1 MERRVDATD
10 ADFWTRFFGSDSW
23 SGEPVSPQQAMQIS
37 TWFSCA
43 RKIAQTVATLPIG
56 IYRRLPN
63 GDKEAMSDHPLYGL
77 LHDSPNADQ
86 TAVEFWEGRLLGVAT
101 GGNGF
106 AEKAYLGNRLVALNR
121 MPPDTH
127 VERRRSDN
135 ALVYRFDDRGK
146 EEELPQ
152 EKVFHIRGFGDGD
165 CGMSPVE
172 YARQSL
178 GLAIATERAAGNVF
192 SKGLRMAG
200 FFTVPNNGT
209 LDADQRLK
217 IKDAL
222 ERKYRGREAP
232 MYGVLEA
239 GLDFKSINMT
249 SRDAELILNRKWNVE
264 DICRWFDI
272 PPILI
277 GHAQEGQTM
286 WGSGVEQILLGWL
299 MTGLR
304 PYLVRTEQAI
314 KKRIISAE
322 DRAKGIFAEF
332 AVEGMLRADS
342 VGRAELNTK
351 MMHGAALKPNEWRKR
366 ENLPPEDGGDEL
378 YINSTLVPLSSL
390 RADAGSVAQFTAAV
404 SRLEALLGGDI
415 GKGRPFPEDKE

>member
-1 MERRVDATD
+1 MAWWNFWRERRIDATD
-10 ADFWTRFFGSDSW
+10 ADFWSRFFGTDSW
-23 SGEPVSPQQAMQIS
+23 SGESVSAQQAMQLS

-56 IYRRLPN
+56 TYRRLPN
-63 GDKEAMSDHPLYGL
+63 GDKEAVSDHPLYEL
-77 LHDSPNADQ
+77 LHNSPNADQ

-106 AEKAYLGNRLVALNR
+106 AEKAFLGDRLVALNR

-127 VERRRSDN
+127 VERKRDGP
-135 ALVYRFDDRGK
+135 LVYRFYDRGK
-146 EEELPQ
+146 QEELPE

-165 CGMSPVE
+165 VGLSPLTF
-172 YARQSL
+172 ARQSL
-178 GLAIATERAAGNVF
+178 GLAIATEKAAGQTF
-192 SKGLRMAG
+192 AKGMRMKG
-200 FFTVPNNGT
+200 FFTVPNDGT
-209 LDADQRLK
+209 LSADQREQ

-222 ERKYRGREAP
+222 QSRYNGPNAP
-232 MYGVLEA
+232 MVGVLEA
-239 GLDFKSINMT
+239 GLDFKSVNMT

-314 KKRIISAE
+314 KKRLISAE
-322 DRAKGIFAEF
+322 DRRNGIFAEF
-332 AVEGMLRADS
+332 AVEGLLRADS
-342 VGRAELNTK
+342 AGRAEMNSK
-351 MMHGAALKPNEWRKR
+351 MVQNAALTPNEWRKR
-366 ENLPPEDGGDEL
+366 ENLPPREGGNQL
-378 YINSTLVPLSSL
+378 FINSTLVALNQL
-390 RADAGSVAQFTAAV
+390 AA
-404 SRLEALLGGDI
+404 GDI
-415 GKGRPFPEDKE
+415 GRGRPFPEDSE